1 MLKKEIGMK
10 KRSMVIMGF
19 IVIVLGAAVYRK
31 LNNQEVFA
39 QGISAPMV
47 EVINPELSAIS
58 SETSLIGSVENSDT
72 VYVYAKAGGDITS
85 LNVSAGDTVKAGD
98 TICTIDTKQVSGAKT
113 TLESAQIN
121 LQKAQQ
127 DLMRMQPLYATGDIS
142 ASDYEA
148 YSNAVRSAEVQY
160 QSAKNAY
167 DTQQEYADVKAK
179 IDGMIEIVN
188 IKVNDTVNA
197 GNQLCVITGNGHKVV
212 SFSVTERIRN
222 GLNTG
227 DAIRVEKEGSTFTGH
242 ITEISTMAEDSTGLY
257 TVKADID
264 GGSDTGASDFSALPT
279 GSKVK
284 LYVVS
289 SHADNVLTLPK
300 DCIYSESAGSFV
312 YVSKDHILSKVKVVT
327 GIEDENNVQI
337 LSGVTASDQVVSTWS
352 SELSDGA
359 EVRIKGEEIS
369 GSASEDEN
377 TIEIT
382 TE

>member
-1 MLKKEIGMK
+1 MK

-19 IVIVLGAAVYRK
+19 IALVLGIAVYRK

-39 QGISAPMV
+39 QEVSAPMV
-47 EVINPELSAIS
+47 EVINPELAAIS

-85 LNVSAGDTVKAGD
+85 LNVTAGDMVKAGD

-113 TLESAQIN
+113 SLESAEIN

-160 QSAKNAY
+160 QSAKTAY
-167 DTQQEYADVKAK
+167 DTQQEYADIKAK

-188 IKVNDTVNA
+188 INVNDTVNP
-197 GNQLCVITGNGHKVV
+197 GNQLCVITGNGQKVV

-227 DAIRVEKEGSTFTGH
+227 DAIRIEKEGSTFAGH

-264 GGSDTGASDFSALPT
+264 GDSDTAASDFSALPT

-312 YVSKDHILSKVKVVT
+312 YVSNDHILSKVKVVA
-327 GIEDENNVQI
+327 GIEDEDKVQI
-337 LSGVTASDQVVSTWS
+337 LSGVNASDRVVSSWS
-352 SELSDGA
+352 SELSDGT
-359 EVRIKGEEIS
+359 EIRIKGEAVSDTIP
-369 GSASEDEN
+369 EDE
-377 TIEIT
+377 TPLEIT